1 MMEYQVEW
9 YDNVQLEEWDQF
21 IYEKAVNGTVLQTRK
36 FLSYHPSERFKD
48 CSVIVRNK
56 GAIVAVC
63 PACELFENRDK
74 IFMSHSGSTYGG
86 LIVSSHICKVEYIY
100 QLIKTIENFL
110 RDFGFKKIIYKQTPD
125 LLSQSKNDLLDF
137 CLRYEDY
144 DERQE
149 LNLFVDFEKYSEP
162 ITINFNKGRKWSVKK
177 CINEGMKLK
186 ELQTKDEISVFHGIL
201 TENLKKYEKR
211 PVHTIEEMLLLRD
224 ILKDEVK
231 FWGVDF
237 KGQMAA
243 GAMTFKFT
251 KVRCMHTQYLAADSK
266 LDQYSPMSFLYY
278 SMIDYAMKQDYRS
291 VSWGITMDHEG
302 NLNWNLCRTKESYGS
317 IHAINRIYTKML

>member
-9 YDNVQLEEWDQF
+9 YDNVYFEEWDQF
-21 IYEKAVNGTVLQTRK
+21 IHERAVNGTVLQTRK

-63 PACELFENRDK
+63 PACELFENEDK

-86 LIVSSHICKVEYIY
+86 LIVSSHICKVEYIDL
-100 QLIKTIENFL
+100 LIKAVENFL
-110 RDFGFKKIIYKQTPD
+110 RGFGFKKIIYKQTPD
-125 LLSQSKNDLLDF
+125 LLSQSMNDLLDF

-149 LNLFVDFEKYSEP
+149 LNLYVDFEKYSEP
-162 ITINFNKGRKWSVKK
+162 ITVNFNKERRRWVKK

-201 TENLKKYEKR
+201 TENLKKYNR
-211 PVHTIEEMLLLRD
+211 CPAHTVEEMLLLRN
-224 ILKDEVK
+224 ILEDEVK
-231 FWGVDF
+231 FWGIDF
-237 KGQMAA
+237 SGRMAA
-243 GAMTFKFT
+243 GTMTFYFK
-251 KVRCMHTQYLAADSK
+251 KAGCMHTHYLAADPDLK
-266 LDQYSPMSFLYY
+266 EYSPMSFLYY
-278 SMIDYAMKQDYRS
+278 SMIDYAMRQGYRS
-291 VSWGITMDHEG
+291 VSWGIATDHGG
-302 NLNWNLCRTKESYGS
+302 NVNWNLCRTKESYGS
-317 IHAINRIYTKML
+317 RHAINRIYTKIL